1 MATRIKKITL
11 KKMSAKDFAV
21 LLKKLGACS
30 TAREWAKGKTL
41 RKVWGTC
48 PQSSWL
54 SWLLR
59 HAEGLPGWPDYEMV
73 TLLVAKAN
81 QAYWTCTGGYEKRCL
96 AEMKAYRRYV
106 IVK

>member
-1 MATRIKKITL
+1 
-11 KKMSAKDFAV
+11 
-21 LLKKLGACS
+21 
-30 TAREWAKGKTL
+30 
-41 RKVWGTC
+41 
-48 PQSSWL
+48 
-54 SWLLR
+54 
-59 HAEGLPGWPDYEMV
+59 V